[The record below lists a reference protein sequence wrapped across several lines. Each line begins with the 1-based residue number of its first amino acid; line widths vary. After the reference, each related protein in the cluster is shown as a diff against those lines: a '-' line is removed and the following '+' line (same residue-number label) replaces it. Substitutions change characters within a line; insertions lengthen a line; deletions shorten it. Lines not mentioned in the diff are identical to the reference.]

1 MRLPFELSIGLRYMK
16 AKRKQALVSVITAF
30 SVVGVMLG
38 VMTLIIVLGVM
49 NGFEKDLKEKILGT
63 VSHLVVMSRSNRQ
76 IGEWHSVMERIDSF
90 DGVEATTPYVY
101 GQAMLSS
108 FGRVRGVIVRG
119 IDLAT
124 AGKVISLSEY
134 LDPKERNGDKAKI
147 GDLISG
153 KDGLPGIFLGRELA
167 NASLLKIGDI
177 VQLISPQGKRT
188 PIGAVPRVQSFRV
201 AGLFKS
207 GMYEFDANLVYMELA
222 QAQRF
227 FEMGSGVTGIELA
240 LRNIYEAPK
249 LAKRIETMLGPHY
262 STSSWRDMYR
272 NLFSAM
278 KLEKIAMFI
287 ILTFIVLVAAF
298 NIVISLIMLVME
310 KNRDIAILKALG
322 ATSDRIMR
330 IFVAQGMIVGVVG
343 TLLGAI
349 AGLGGSALLARYRII
364 ELPEEV
370 YTISRLPVAVDAMD
384 VVVICVVALTICF
397 LATIYPSLRA
407 ARLEPVEALR
417 YE

>member
-1 MRLPFELSIGLRYMK
+1 MKLPFELSVGLRYMK
-16 AKRKQALVSVITAF
+16 AKRKQAFVSVITSF

-63 VSHLVVMSRSNRQ
+63 VSHLVVMSQSSRQ
-76 IGEWHSVMERIDSF
+76 MSDWRGVMKRIEPM
-90 DGVEATTPYVY
+90 DGISAFTPYVY
-101 GQAMLSS
+101 GQAMVSN
-108 FGRVRGVIVRG
+108 FGRVRGIIVRG

-124 AGKVISLSEY
+124 SGKVIALPQY
-134 LDPKERNGDKAKI
+134 LRPKGKVEI
-147 GDLISG
+147 GDIRPG
-153 KDGLPGIFLGRELA
+153 KDGLPGIFVGEELA
-167 NASLLKIGDI
+167 AASLLKIGDV

-188 PIGAVPRVQSFRV
+188 PIGAVPRVQKFRV

-207 GMYEFDANLVYMELA
+207 GMYEFDANLVYMELN
-222 QAQRF
+222 QAQNF
-227 FEMGSGVTGIELA
+227 FEMGNGVTGIELA
-240 LRNIYEAPK
+240 LSDIYDAPK
-249 LAKRIETMLGPHY
+249 LAGRIEAMLGPHY
-262 STSSWRDMYR
+262 STRTWMAMYS

-287 ILTFIVLVAAF
+287 ILMFIVLVAAF

-330 IFVAQGMIVGVVG
+330 IFVAQGMIVGIVG
-343 TLLGAI
+343 TALGA
-349 AGLGGSALLARYRII
+349 LGGIGGAALLTRYPII
-364 ELPEEV
+364 ELPPEI
-370 YTISRLPVAVDAMD
+370 YTISKLPVAVEPMD
-384 VVVICVVALTICF
+384 VVITCAAALTICF